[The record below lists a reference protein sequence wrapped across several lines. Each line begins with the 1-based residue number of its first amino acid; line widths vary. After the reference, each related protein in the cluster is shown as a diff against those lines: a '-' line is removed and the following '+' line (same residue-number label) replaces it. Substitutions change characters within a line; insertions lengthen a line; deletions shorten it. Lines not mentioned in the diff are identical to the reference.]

1 MLVWIIIVA
10 KISNVIYT
18 EITKP
23 DQNQEFHIGE
33 TMNFAG
39 EISNEN
45 NFPLYT
51 HKITSRKWEVI
62 FLKSSNI
69 NLNKY
74 SWKLEIHWEIKDIK
88 KDIPIL
94 EVISIKFPEQG
105 LIIKNNT
112 YFFVKDMLY
121 LDFSNQSQL
130 SAKKEK
136 KEIKIFYWEE
146 KLSSAERFLCSRV
159 LRQRDCTYLIEDY
172 GNSQKENFDS
182 YRWYTYYK
190 HGTWLWTVFDGTM
203 FWYIFK
209 DIEEETMLSLSN
221 IIKIV
226 DKNFIVNNKK
236 EVIKEACASKWEII
250 QQIGSTSVQ
259 YEDNNQVHITVETA
273 KSDNRCKVTF
283 DMRNEWEITQVQI
296 IKK

>member
-1 MLVWIIIVA
+1 MLVWIIAVA
-10 KISNVIYT
+10 KVSNVIYT

-39 EISNEN
+39 EISNES

-51 HKITSRKWEVI
+51 HKITNRKWESV
-62 FLKSSNI
+62 FLKSSSI
-69 NLNKY
+69 NLNKHN
-74 SWKLEIHWEIKDIK
+74 WKLEIYWEIKDIK
-88 KDIPIL
+88 KNIPII

-105 LIIKNNT
+105 LIIKNNV

-136 KEIKIFYWEE
+136 KEIQIFYWEE
-146 KLSSAERFLCSRV
+146 KLSSVERFLCSRV

-190 HGTWLWTVFDGTM
+190 HGTWLRTVFDGTM
-203 FWYIFK
+203 FGYIFK

-236 EVIKEACASKWEII
+236 EVIKKACADKWESI
-250 QQIGSTSVQ
+250 QQIGNTSVQ
-259 YEDNNQVHITVETA
+259 YEDNNQVNITVEAT

-283 DMRNEWEITQVQI
+283 DMRNEWEVTQVQI